1 VIMINGSALEIK
13 TLTHFYGSTAALKD
27 VSLKVNQREVLA
39 LLGPSGSGKSTLLSV
54 IAGIVTPSKGKILLD
69 GRNLL
74 ELPTESRGLGM
85 VFQDFSLWPHMTV
98 AQNVAF
104 PLRARKSSPSE
115 VAIRTDKAL
124 ARVGLDRLA
133 ARWPHEL
140 SGGQQQRVALAR
152 AVVADTRLLL
162 LDEPLSAL
170 DPATRSSVR
179 RELAEILRRLEL
191 TTIIVTHD
199 RDEAFQL
206 ADKIAV
212 LVDGELRQ
220 VAGPEE
226 VYERPEDLTVARFMG
241 ANLIA
246 AHVLGDNRIDID
258 DGAGTLTLA
267 SPATPGP
274 VHLAIVPEQVQITE
288 NQLGENTLRA
298 HLISAQYCG
307 GEYRL
312 QLRIGAGQTIEA
324 RSKIAP
330 AHDVVFVRL
339 PAETIH
345 VIQKSPPAESVATAD
360 PLSRTA
366 VTTKLQEEFA

>member
-1 VIMINGSALEIK
+1 
-13 TLTHFYGSTAALKD
+13 
-27 VSLKVNQREVLA
+27 
-39 LLGPSGSGKSTLLSV
+39 
-54 IAGIVTPSKGKILLD
+54 
-69 GRNLL
+69 
-74 ELPTESRGLGM
+74 
-85 VFQDFSLWPHMTV
+85 
-98 AQNVAF
+98 VAF
-104 PLRARKSSPSE
+104 PLHARKSSPSE
-115 VAIRTDKAL
+115 VASRTEKTL

-140 SGGQQQRVALAR
+140 SGGQHQRVALAR

-258 DGAGTLTLA
+258 EGAGTLTLA